1 MLVGN
6 VSASPDIM
14 PSMSIVYKSNIAKP
28 FITEE
33 ELPNTTNKILKNI
46 GKLLE
51 RFNPQ
56 LVSARFDKQEME
68 ISTDKT
74 RTRRRISQI
83 FATRQIKKEMRL
95 QEEMLKSWLNK
106 VSIETILF
114 AKIDIDKVH

>member
-68 ISTDKT
+68 ISRQIRQ

-83 FATRQIKKEMRL
+83 FATRQDKERN
-95 QEEMLKSWLNK
+95 EITRRECSK
-106 VSIETILF
+106 VG
-114 AKIDIDKVH
+114 